1 MVIFIMQRLLI
12 HCYYGFRLHNEA
24 KKKICVFTVAC
35 QQNLGS
41 VGSNFFFYY
50 WQNRKVVP
58 ESDSCI
64 SYSKFPV
71 SRHLF

>member
-50 WQNRKVVP
+50 WQNRK
-58 ESDSCI
+58 
-64 SYSKFPV
+64 
-71 SRHLF
+71 